1 MGTVRWRLNEIMA
14 RHFIKTTALAQKLNC
29 GTQSIRKIKDRS
41 DMPRLDGDRLAAI
54 CDALNELI
62 SKESSEKITPADLI
76 EYHWK

>member
-14 RHFIKTTALAQKLNC
+14 KHFIKTTALAQKLNC

-54 CDALNELI
+54 CDALNEL

>member
-1 MGTVRWRLNEIMA
+1 MA

-29 GTQSIRKIKDRS
+29 SAQSLRKIKDRS
-41 DMPRLDGDRLAAI
+41 DMPRLDGDRIAAI

-62 SKESSEKITPADLI
+62 SKENSEKITPADLI

>member
-1 MGTVRWRLNEIMA
+1 MGTIRWRLNEIMA

-62 SKESSEKITPADLI
+62 SKENFEKITPADLI
-76 EYHWK
+76 EYH

>member
-1 MGTVRWRLNEIMA
+1 
-14 RHFIKTTALAQKLNC
+14 
-29 GTQSIRKIKDRS
+29 
-41 DMPRLDGDRLAAI
+41 MPRLDGDRLAAI